1 MPDDGLSVTMET
13 KSDKPCN
20 ESANEISNEPAN
32 EVPEEPQVVTVETKS
47 DEPSGISIKV
57 NSDDKETV
65 TIETTSANHVDEDSE
80 IKFKLTLRQSKDIQ
94 REQGTDD
101 TVEQSPDIQID
112 QAVEVRQ
119 EEPVATPVEVK
130 IGHSGNEKVETID
143 NDDNL
148 NDVAEKE
155 FETVEAPQD
164 KPAEE
169 KQQETQ
175 EEDVETQATVGEGIS
190 LEFKIDSEVSLNIE
204 AEAGSQDQPEQDSE
218 VKETENVV
226 EAPVADV
233 ADGGHIS
240 KDKRSESSALNASNE
255 DKRSKTGSKW
265 PPPGDEKKKSGRVN
279 QVDFRNNLKKS
290 GKIAQGKGAV
300 NLEKKNNTAGA
311 QVDFRNLK
319 KSGRIAGGGTVNLE
333 NKVSTQGAQVDFRS
347 GNLKSSGKIGGGT
360 VHLER
365 KTNTTGAQ
373 VDFRGALK
381 KGGSPAMKSGGE
393 RMGSSK
399 SETPPRK
406 DSKKSQETVVE
417 TPSKTGPVEKAVE
430 APEVEETSEASTED
444 NGSKEEEPP
453 VSVQITVPPPV
464 EKKVQAPVE
473 KKVPEPV
480 EKKPPAKEPKAVRGK
495 SSVRN
500 EVETTRNEVETT
512 RNEAKST
519 QNESKTVKK
528 EAEPVQNGT
537 EEDDIQKDGEIP
549 AQVDINLD
557 VKIDNV
563 AASPAPSVNNKEPST
578 DNKEAPKKDIPGT
591 KGKTEFKYKPRDS
604 YKTRQDASKT
614 PSAGGK
620 SKVFDKLSKFQAKDE
635 TTVKPKGYTP
645 R

>member
-1 MPDDGLSVTMET
+1 MPNDGLSITMET
-13 KSDKPCN
+13 KSEEPCN
-20 ESANEISNEPAN
+20 ENANEISNEPAN
-32 EVPEEPQVVTVETKS
+32 EVPEEPQVVTVETNS
-47 DEPSGISIKV
+47 DEPSGISIKM
-57 NSDDKETV
+57 NSDDKEIV

-94 REQGTDD
+94 LEQDTDD
-101 TVEQSPDIQID
+101 TVEQSPDIEID

-119 EEPVATPVEVK
+119 EEPAVTPVEVK

-143 NDDNL
+143 DDGNL

-155 FETVEAPQD
+155 FETVCLKPQD
-164 KPAEE
+164 ESAEE

-190 LEFKIDSEVSLNIE
+190 LEFKIDSEVNLNIE
-204 AEAGSQDQPEQDSE
+204 AEAESQDQPGQDSE

-240 KDKRSESSALNASNE
+240 KDKRSESSASNASKE
-255 DKRSKTGSKW
+255 DKPSKTGSKW

-290 GKIAQGKGAV
+290 GKIAQGKGVV

-319 KSGRIAGGGTVNLE
+319 KSGRIGGGGAVNLE

-360 VHLER
+360 VNLER

-381 KGGSPAMKSGGE
+381 KGGSPAIKSGGE
-393 RMGSSK
+393 SMGSFK
-399 SETPPRK
+399 SETPSRK

-417 TPSKTGPVEKAVE
+417 TPAAKMDPVEKEIE
-430 APEVEETSEASTED
+430 APEVEETSEAPTED
-444 NGSKEEEPP
+444 NVSKEEPP
-453 VSVQITVPPPV
+453 VSVKITVPPPV
-464 EKKVQAPVE
+464 EKKVQAAVE
-473 KKVPEPV
+473 KKVPERV
-480 EKKPPAKEPKAVRGK
+480 EKKPPAKEPKTVRGK
-495 SSVRN
+495 NEKSSV
-500 EVETTRNEVETT
+500 RNEVETT

-563 AASPAPSVNNKEPST
+563 AASPAPSVNNKEPSI

-604 YKTRQDASKT
+604 YKTREDAWKT